1 MTTEPSNS
9 VDNESEPRFHHSM
22 ERNCTI
28 LEAMRIDSKGTLF
41 GYPLLYVRKLVRVL
55 NNYLSWD
62 LKTVQEVLSVR
73 PTKARKI
80 VNALHA
86 AGLSKRCRGKH
97 LKTWTTTQAAQTLA
111 SATAAKPITRQTADR
126 VLAGLLARVDRVNS
140 DDRFL
145 AKVTRVIV
153 FGSYLRAGVDRLS
166 DVDIAVELA
175 PKESR
180 RNEFRELNYRRVAQA
195 ERKGHRFSGILDR
208 ELWWRSETLSF
219 LKDRSRSI
227 SLVDYKREKKFVDKV
242 PRRTL
247 LCTAKAQPEPP
258 KKLLKHIRLSRRPK
272 GCPF

>member
-1 MTTEPSNS
+1 
-9 VDNESEPRFHHSM
+9 M

-28 LEAMRIDSKGTLF
+28 LGAMRIDPKGTLF

-62 LKTVQEVLSVR
+62 VNTVQEVLSVR

-80 VNALHA
+80 VKALHA

-111 SATAAKPITRQTADR
+111 SATAAKPITRRTADR
-126 VLAGLLARVDRVNS
+126 VLGGLLARVDRVNG

-153 FGSYLRAGVDRLS
+153 FGSYLRASVERLS
-166 DVDIAVELA
+166 DVDIAVELV

-180 RNEFRELNYRRVAQA
+180 RNKFRELNYRRVAQA
-195 ERKGHRFSGILDR
+195 ARKGHRFSGILDR
-208 ELWWRSETLSF
+208 ELWWRSETLDF
-219 LKDRSRSI
+219 LKGRSRSI
-227 SLVDYKREKKFVDKV
+227 SLVDYKREKEFVDKV
-242 PRRTL
+242 PRRTV
-247 LCTAKAQPEPP
+247 LCTAEAQTEPP
-258 KKLLKHIRLSRRPK
+258 IKKSLKHIRLPRRPK